1 MLHTGALRQPR
12 IMAAEA
18 PKKHGGKVLADAY
31 RAAPEIH
38 LRMASLLELI
48 ADHGVTKV
56 RTETA
61 ENLSQHASMISL
73 MLCSA
78 GGGAAKG

>member
-1 MLHTGALRQPR
+1 VCVWLLGCCLRWCAAPAEWADALMLHTGALRQPR

-56 RTETA
+56 RTET
-61 ENLSQHASMISL
+61 
-73 MLCSA
+73 
-78 GGGAAKG
+78 